1 MGPRE
6 RKSLL
11 CPNCRKLI
19 SSSEEVCPYCATRT
33 PASMLKRD
41 FISSLLTNPYDIIKI
56 IISVN
61 AALYILTLVLDPA
74 STGLSGNPL
83 AFLSPSS
90 NSLLLL
96 GATGTYPIG
105 RFGSWWTLLSA
116 CYLHGGILHILFNM
130 LALRQIGPLVIHE
143 FGVHRFF
150 AIYTITGIVGFFL
163 SWVAGVS
170 FTIGASASVCGL
182 IGATLFYGKAR
193 GGSFGTAL
201 FRQVLGWLV
210 IIAIF
215 GFIVPGINNWA
226 HGGGAA
232 SGIVLAFLLGYND
245 RNSENHRH
253 RFLAMGCVGLTV
265 TILLWA
271 ILRAMYYAFTIS

>member
-19 SSSEEVCPYCATRT
+19 SSSEEVCPYCGTKT
-33 PASMLKRD
+33 PASLLKRD
-41 FISSLLTNPYDIIKI
+41 FIGSLLTNPYDIIKI

-74 STGLSGNPL
+74 SLRLSGNPL
-83 AFLSPSS
+83 AFLSPTNS
-90 NSLLLL
+90 SLLLM

-105 RFGSWWTLLSA
+105 VYGAWWTLLSA
-116 CYLHGGILHILFNM
+116 SYLHGGILHILFNM

-150 AIYTITGIVGFFL
+150 AIYTVTGVAGFFL
-163 SWVAGVS
+163 SWVAGVP

-182 IGATLFYGKAR
+182 IGAILFYGKAR

-201 FRQVLGWLV
+201 FRQVLGWMV

-215 GFIVPGINNWA
+215 GFVIPGINNWA

-232 SGIVLAFLLGYND
+232 AGVALAFLLGYND
-245 RNSENHRH
+245 RSSENHRH
-253 RFLAMGCVGLTV
+253 RLLSTGCMGLTV

-271 ILRAMYYAFTIS
+271 VLRALYYGLLSP